1 MAEYRDIQ
9 GAQKEGLSVR
19 QLVLLFLAGVAVCA
33 VFFALGFVVGYNER
47 PSVYVVESERVAGS
61 GSVIP
66 PVVNRPVENDRPPP
80 PNTSAPAGKASEP
93 QTERLSGSEPEA
105 EPSEAPPVSQKP
117 SNPRSDSA
125 EANLRAEAG
134 IVLQVVASSSQKDA
148 ENLVSTLKS
157 RGYPAFLV
165 TPQQAHASDNLFR
178 VQVGPFAT
186 RQNAEKFRKKL
197 SDEGFHPFFRH

>member
-1 MAEYRDIQ
+1 M
-9 GAQKEGLSVR
+9 R

-47 PSVYVVESERVAGS
+47 PSVYVAESERVAGS

-66 PVVNRPVENDRPPP
+66 PVVNRPVENDQPPP
-80 PNTSAPAGKASEP
+80 TSTSSPAGKASEP
-93 QTERLSGSEPEA
+93 QTERLSETERA

-117 SNPRSDSA
+117 SNPRSDSS
-125 EANLRAEAG
+125 EANSRAEAG

>member
-1 MAEYRDIQ
+1 MAEYRDIP

-47 PSVYVVESERVAGS
+47 PSVYVAESERVAGS

-66 PVVNRPVENDRPPP
+66 PVVNRPVENDEPP
-80 PNTSAPAGKASEP
+80 PNAPAGKASEP
-93 QTERLSGSEPEA
+93 QTERLPGSEPGD
-105 EPSEAPPVSQKP
+105 EPSEAPSVSQKP
-117 SNPRSDSA
+117 SNPRSDST
-125 EANLRAEAG
+125 EANSRAEAG

-148 ENLVSTLKS
+148 ENLVSALKS

-165 TPQQAHASDNLFR
+165 MPQQAHASDNLFR
-178 VQVGPFAT
+178 VQLGPFAT

>member
-1 MAEYRDIQ
+1 MAEYRDTQ

-47 PSVYVVESERVAGS
+47 PSVYVAESERVAGS

-66 PVVNRPVENDRPPP
+66 PVVNRPVENDQPPP
-80 PNTSAPAGKASEP
+80 TSTSSPAGKASEP
-93 QTERLSGSEPEA
+93 QTERLSETERA

-117 SNPRSDSA
+117 SNPRSDSS
-125 EANLRAEAG
+125 EANSRAEAG

>member
-1 MAEYRDIQ
+1 MAEYRDTQ

-47 PSVYVVESERVAGS
+47 PSVYVAESERVAGS

-66 PVVNRPVENDRPPP
+66 PVVNRPVENDQPPP
-80 PNTSAPAGKASEP
+80 TSTSSRAGKASEP
-93 QTERLSGSEPEA
+93 QTERLSETERA

-117 SNPRSDSA
+117 SNPRSDSS
-125 EANLRAEAG
+125 EANSRAEAG

>member
-1 MAEYRDIQ
+1 MAEYRDTQ

-47 PSVYVVESERVAGS
+47 PSVYVAESERVAGS

-66 PVVNRPVENDRPPP
+66 PVVNRPVENDQPPP
-80 PNTSAPAGKASEP
+80 TSTGSPAGKASEP
-93 QTERLSGSEPEA
+93 QTERLSETERA
-105 EPSEAPPVSQKP
+105 EPSEAPPASQKP
-117 SNPRSDSA
+117 SNPRSDSS
-125 EANLRAEAG
+125 EANSRPEAG